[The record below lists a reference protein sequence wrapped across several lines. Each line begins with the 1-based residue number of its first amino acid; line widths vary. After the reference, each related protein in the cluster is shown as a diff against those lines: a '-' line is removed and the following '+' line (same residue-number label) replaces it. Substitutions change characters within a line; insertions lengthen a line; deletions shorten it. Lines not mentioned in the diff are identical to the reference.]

1 MFPALPGF
9 SGGWTGRRPF
19 EELALVIDTSYSPSG
34 EQVRAFG
41 RRLVEETDAALV
53 DAEAGDIRA
62 ALMAANETMA
72 GRLRYL
78 THKLLDNV
86 LYTSSNLMR
95 NSFAMSDR
103 WV

>member
-1 MFPALPGF
+1 MTRTFTDEDLNAYLDGEADAAL
-9 SGGWTGRRPF
+9 T
-19 EELALVIDTSYSPSG
+19 ANIDAS
-34 EQVRAFG
+34 
-41 RRLVEETDAALV
+41 LETDAALA

-72 GRLRYL
+72 GRLQDL

>member
-1 MFPALPGF
+1 MPK
-9 SGGWTGRRPF
+9 
-19 EELALVIDTSYSPSG
+19 
-34 EQVRAFG
+34 
-41 RRLVEETDAALV
+41 
-53 DAEAGDIRA
+53 
-62 ALMAANETMA
+62 LMAANETMA
-72 GRLRYL
+72 GRLQDL